1 MVKRKPVECGVF
13 EDIETVRKYNKEVK
27 KWMQNV
33 SKSFVAVTR
42 KWGIEKGKVLDVGTG
57 TGLLAITFAENFAHT
72 EVIGLDLSEEALE
85 VARENARE
93 RKIFN
98 VSFKK
103 GDAEDIPFKDN
114 TFALVI
120 SSNTLHLVKN
130 PVNMFNE
137 IHRVLMTDG
146 KFFISDFK
154 RSWLSIFSQHFRAS
168 YTPREIKHLVQQS
181 ALQNWRIKDQFFW
194 VSIYSEDHITG

>member
-42 KWGIEKGKVLDVGTG
+42 KWGIEEGNVLDVGTG
-57 TGLLAITFAENFAHT
+57 TGLLAITFAENFAHM

-93 RKIFN
+93 SEILN
-98 VSFKK
+98 ISFKK
-103 GDAEDIPFKDN
+103 GDAEDMPFKDN
-114 TFALVI
+114 TFTLVI
-120 SSNTLHLVKN
+120 SSNTLHLIEN
-130 PVNMFNE
+130 PVDMFNE
-137 IHRVLMTDG
+137 IHRVLNTDG

-168 YTPREIKHLVQQS
+168 YTPGEIRHLLQQS
-181 ALQNWRIKDQFFW
+181 ELQNWRLKDRFFW
-194 VSIYSEDHITG
+194 VSIYSEDHEF